1 MNCKIDAVLVVSPLN
16 WTREQ
21 FLFMREQEKGALDW
35 TKHYDQ
41 FKAVQIGVVASWQRQ
56 GYLDYLASAFLD
68 VKEGLWP
75 RDESWRNRYLADLK
89 CGVRHLIKIGA
100 FEEGDLVTD

>member
-1 MNCKIDAVLVVSPLN
+1 MTCKINAVLVVSPLN

-41 FKAVQIGVVASWQRQ
+41 FKAVQIGDVASWQRQ
-56 GYLDYLASAFLD
+56 GYLEYLARALLD

-89 CGVRHLIKIGA
+89 CGVRHLVLIGA
-100 FEEGDLVTD
+100 LRQGDIVMD